1 MSEVKAKKN
10 TGLIA
15 GIIAGAV
22 AIVAAIVVIL
32 VIVLNSGT
40 SLIGKWSITGAKEG
54 DAEVSMDL
62 LKSLGMNNYTI
73 EFKDGG
79 KGTMNTGTGEHEF
92 TYDKDK
98 KTINADGET
107 IEYKID
113 GKELSLTQDGFTMFF
128 EK

>member
-1 MSEVKAKKN
+1 MSEVQAKKN

-22 AIVAAIVVIL
+22 TIVAAIVVIL

-40 SLIGKWSITGAKEG
+40 SLIGKWSITGAREG
-54 DAEVSMDL
+54 DGEVSMDL

>member
-1 MSEVKAKKN
+1 MSEVQAKKN

-54 DAEVSMDL
+54 DTEVSMDL
-62 LKSLGMNNYTI
+62 LKSLGMNDYAI

-79 KGTMNTGTGEHEF
+79 KGTMKNSAGEHEF
-92 TYDKDK
+92 TYDEDK

>member
-1 MSEVKAKKN
+1 MSEVQAKKN

-22 AIVAAIVVIL
+22 AVVAAIVVIL

-40 SLIGKWSITGAKEG
+40 SLIGKWSITSAKEG
-54 DAEVSMDL
+54 DTEVGMDL
-62 LKSLGMNNYTI
+62 LKSLGMDGYTI

-79 KGTMNTGTGEHEF
+79 KGTMKTGTDDHEF

-98 KTINADGET
+98 KTISADGET

-113 GKELSLTQDGFTMFF
+113 GKKLSLTQDGFTMFF